1 MFCTTADSHGPSVH
15 VLEAIII
22 PLFRNTLNF
31 VLTSKG
37 KVLFRLNPGLMLNS
51 DIIF

>member
-22 PLFRNTLNF
+22 PLFRNTLTF
-31 VLTSKG
+31 VLTSLLA
-37 KVLFRLNPGLMLNS
+37 V
-51 DIIF
+51 IIAPIQTESWFNVEL